1 MSLEYLKSSLKITV
15 YVSLLIQGLTG
26 IFNGGIL
33 GYTSYFTTVSGDVNV
48 LVELVWLG
56 LFVQLVEGIF
66 YVWLSKHLHSLSNI
80 TMYRYYD
87 WLFSTPVM
95 LIILIVYLLFLNDK
109 KVEKEK
115 SEQINKSK
123 NTPFKI
129 DNNYKNVLT
138 YVNENKNII
147 GIVLVLNVL
156 MLLFGYLGEIDILP
170 ISTSVLLGFIPFV
183 SYFYLIYENY
193 AKYTNMGIVL
203 FWFFSAI
210 WSLYG
215 LSALMPYYIKNI
227 GYNILDIISKN
238 FFELFLGI
246 KLIFYYM

>member
-1 MSLEYLKSSLKITV
+1 
-15 YVSLLIQGLTG
+15 
-26 IFNGGIL
+26 
-33 GYTSYFTTVSGDVNV
+33 
-48 LVELVWLG
+48 
-56 LFVQLVEGIF
+56 
-66 YVWLSKHLHSLSNI
+66 
-80 TMYRYYD
+80 MYRYYD

-109 KVEKEK
+109 KEEKKK
-115 SEQINKSK
+115 SEQINISK
-123 NTPFKI
+123 NAPFKI

-147 GIVLVLNVL
+147 GIVLLLNVL
-156 MLLFGYLGEIDILP
+156 MLLFGYLGEIGILS

-215 LSALMPYYIKNI
+215 LSALMPYYMKNI